1 MEFLGIPEPMGW
13 DDPLTGLD
21 GPDAW
26 QRTLVT
32 EVARAARYRRPLA
45 IVVLEVEV
53 EGVTELGDHGADD
66 AARHALHEAAQA
78 LRRESRTSDVAFRIG
93 VSRFGVILPETDEVA
108 AINYVE
114 RVRERAPGRLPDG
127 GHGLRLSFGWASP
140 AKGESADVLVRRA
153 DHRMTEELLR

>member
-1 MEFLGIPEPMGW
+1 VEYSGIPEPEGW
-13 DDPLTGLD
+13 DDWLTGLD

-32 EVARAARYRRPLA
+32 EVARAARYGRPLA
-45 IVVLEVEV
+45 IVVLEVE
-53 EGVTELGDHGADD
+53 GVMELGDDGDD
-66 AARHALHEAAQA
+66 AAARHALHEAAQA
-78 LRRESRTSDVAFRIG
+78 LRRESRLSDLAFRIG

-114 RVRERAPGRLPDG
+114 RVRERSLERLPDVG
-127 GHGLRLSFGWASP
+127 RGLRLSFGWASP

-153 DHRMTEELLR
+153 DHRMIEELLR